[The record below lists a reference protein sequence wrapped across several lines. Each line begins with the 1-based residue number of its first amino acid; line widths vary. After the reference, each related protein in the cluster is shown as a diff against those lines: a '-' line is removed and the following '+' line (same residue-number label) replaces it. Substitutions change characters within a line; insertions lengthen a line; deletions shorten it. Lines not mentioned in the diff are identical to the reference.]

1 MKKYKIVKVD
11 YDINYKKAETV
22 MNEMS
27 EKGWE
32 VVCISTESFSSMKL
46 VITFCRDN

>member
-11 YDINYKKAETV
+11 YDINYSKAEKV

-32 VVCISTESFSSMKL
+32 VVCISTETLSSMKL
-46 VITFCRDN
+46 VITFCREN